1 MENIKKSKIVVL
13 GGGTGTFTTL
23 SGLKVHDVDLTAVV
37 SIADDG
43 GSTGRL
49 RDELGVLP
57 PGDIR
62 QCLVALASG
71 DDALRHLFN
80 YRFSEGSLDGHHFGN
95 LFLSALEKIYG
106 NPIQAISAA
115 HRVLNVRGKVIPVSA
130 QSSNLFAELEDGT
143 VVEGEHAID
152 VKDNQR
158 AKIRECFLDPVVIA
172 NPEALDAIREA
183 DAIILAPGDL
193 YTSLIPVL
201 LVQGVAEAISECKG
215 PVIYVLNLVAK
226 PGQTDGY
233 TAQKF
238 IEKLKTYISPAK
250 VDVAIVNSAEIPEA
264 VLVRYTKVGEHI
276 IKDDLN
282 GECKVYR
289 EDVLAEKIARPIAGD
304 RLERSLLRHDS
315 AKLAKVIINIIK
327 SFGTLRG

>member
-1 MENIKKSKIVVL
+1 MENIKKPKIVVL

-23 SGLKVHDVDLTAVV
+23 SGLKAHDVDLTAVV

-71 DDALRHLFN
+71 DDGLRHLFN

-115 HRVLNVRGKVIPVSA
+115 HRILRVKGRVIPVSA
-130 QSSNLFAELEDGT
+130 QASSLFAELEDGT

-152 VKDNQR
+152 IKDNQR
-158 AKIRECFLDPVVIA
+158 AEIRDCFLDPVVIA
-172 NPEALDAIREA
+172 NPEALEAIAEA
-183 DAIILAPGDL
+183 DAIVLAPGDL
-193 YTSLIPVL
+193 YTSLVPVL
-201 LVQGVAEAISECKG
+201 LVQGVTEAIAECKG
-215 PVIYVLNLVAK
+215 PVVYVLNLVAK
-226 PGQTDGY
+226 PGQTNGY
-233 TAQKF
+233 TAKKF
-238 IEKLKTYISPAK
+238 IEKLKKYINPAK
-250 VDVAIVNSAEIPEA
+250 IDTVIINSAPIPEA
-264 VLVRYTKVGEHI
+264 VLARYTKVGEHI

-282 GECKVYR
+282 GEFKIFR
-289 EDVLAEKIARPIAGD
+289 EDVLAENIARPIAGD
-304 RLERSLLRHDS
+304 RLERSLLRHDPV
-315 AKLAKVIINIIK
+315 KLAKVIINVIK
-327 SFGTLRG
+327 SSGTLRS